1 MSTVLLPQ
9 MFVVRFVGQAM
20 VKVGTCVT
28 VTVKAQAFVPQALVA
43 VQVTAVVPRG
53 NTLPLAGEQP
63 ASVPPVMAGL
73 ANVTAVAPALQE
85 AFVKDAGQVTV
96 MGTVGTGSTVTSKE
110 Q

>member
-1 MSTVLLPQ
+1 
-9 MFVVRFVGQAM
+9 MFVVRFVGHTRVSA
-20 VKVGTCVT
+20 GTCVT

-53 NTLPLAGEQP
+53 NTLPLAGEQS
-63 ASVPPVMAGL
+63 ASAPPVMAGL